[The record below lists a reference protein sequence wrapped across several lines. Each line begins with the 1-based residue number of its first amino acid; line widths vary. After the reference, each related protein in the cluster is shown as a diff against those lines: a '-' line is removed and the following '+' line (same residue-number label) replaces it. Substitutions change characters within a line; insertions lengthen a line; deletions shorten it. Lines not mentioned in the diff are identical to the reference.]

1 MNALIKFLNLW
12 GARCLESA
20 LPMLLQASLLI
31 VVLLLLDLTLERHAR
46 AVVRYGLWLLV
57 LVKLVL
63 PPSLALP
70 TGIGYWLDT
79 GKPRPVKQ
87 PPPATTVVRYREAT
101 AAEGEP
107 KFSPPPAAHALS
119 FAA

>member
-1 MNALIKFLNLW
+1 MNSPIEFLNLW
-12 GARCLESA
+12 GTRCLDSA

-31 VVLLLLDLTLERHAR
+31 VVLLLLDLTIERYAR

-70 TGIGYWLDT
+70 TGIGYWLNT
-79 GKPRPVKQ
+79 RKQSVVEQTLPV
-87 PPPATTVVRYREAT
+87 ATVLRFSEA
-101 AAEGEP
+101 
-107 KFSPPPAAHALS
+107 SALES
-119 FAA
+119 